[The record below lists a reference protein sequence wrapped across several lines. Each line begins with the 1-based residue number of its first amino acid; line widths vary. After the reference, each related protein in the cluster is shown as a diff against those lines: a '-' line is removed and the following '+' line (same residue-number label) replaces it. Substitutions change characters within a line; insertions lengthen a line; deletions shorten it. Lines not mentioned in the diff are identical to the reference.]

1 MKKGLILFSV
11 LLILSASAFAL
22 PSYSGLRGLNRT
34 VDAKPIGAGEFSV
47 ALFSFLGLSNDIRT
61 AQIAGEAV
69 DVTDTEYNGTWYITT
84 AFGLGD
90 KFEIAGRA
98 SYVWNDLSRESV
110 EGREDLIGGD
120 NEHDDGFSQAHLFL
134 KYGTELSENIWMG
147 IMPFAG
153 FRMYDGGDSPYV
165 TNYNQYD
172 GVWMPDQ
179 PMFEMRRPMIGTNLS
194 AGADILMSLDMRPV
208 VWHTNIGYH
217 YFKQNFQFTDHRY
230 GTGESVDLDMDV
242 DDAVLH
248 LATGFEYPMKGLTLF
263 TEVEWRHFL
272 DRDFEGSNEE
282 RYDDM
287 IIIQPGLRFPI
298 GTGLAMDVVGG
309 YSIDNFD
316 PEYSDLGHHAYQAG
330 GEPTEEYRA
339 NFAPFPD
346 GYYPKWGVG
355 VNLMYSSDLIEDQGI
370 AIMSGT
376 VTNSY
381 SGEAIGATVAFP
393 GVAVDAAASDPVT
406 GFYVAEIPEG
416 SVNVSVNAAG
426 YQEATASVQAVAGQD
441 FTRDFAL
448 DPVKNVS
455 GTITDIETGL
465 PVVGTVALG
474 ADRQVTA
481 TSGSNG
487 FYRIYVPDG
496 QWILTASSNGYLP
509 VTETVDMLDSEEMVV
524 DFQLQSV
531 AVEEGQVLS
540 FDNIYFDVNSATI
553 KRESYPVLDEVV
565 DILNANPNAQIRIA
579 GHTDSDGAASY
590 NQTLSEQRAGSV
602 FNYLVSKG
610 IAASRLSTVG
620 RGEDRPV
627 VPNTSAANKA
637 MNRRIEFEVIS
648 NR

>member
-1 MKKGLILFSV
+1 MKKGLMLFSV
-11 LLILSASAFAL
+11 LLIISAGAFAL
-22 PSYSGLRGLNRT
+22 PSYTGLRGLNRT

-47 ALFSFLGLSNDIRT
+47 ALFSFLGVSNDTRT
-61 AQIAGEAV
+61 AQLSGEAV
-69 DVTDTEYNGTWYITT
+69 DVTDTEYNGTWYLTT

-90 KFEIAGRA
+90 KFEMAGRV
-98 SYVWNDLSRESV
+98 SYVWNNLARESV
-110 EGREDLIGGD
+110 EGRESQSDQ
-120 NEHDDGFSQAHLFL
+120 DDGFSQAHLYL
-134 KYGTELSENIWMG
+134 KYGTDLSDGNFWIG

-165 TNYNQYD
+165 TNYSEFD
-172 GVWMPDQ
+172 GVWYHGQ
-179 PMFEMRRPMIGTNLS
+179 PMFEMRRPMIGTNFS
-194 AGADILMSLDMRPV
+194 AGADLLMSLDMKPV
-208 VWHTNIGYH
+208 VWHTNVGYH
-217 YFKQNFQFTDHRY
+217 YFKQNFQFTDYRY
-230 GTGESVDLDMDV
+230 GTGESVDVDMDV

-248 LATGFEYPMKGLTLF
+248 LATGFEYPMEGLTLF
-263 TEVEWRHFL
+263 AEAEWRYFL
-272 DRDFEGSNEE
+272 DRDFEAGNDE

-309 YSIDNFD
+309 FSIDNFD
-316 PEYSDLGHHAYQAG
+316 PEWSDLGHHAYQAG
-330 GEPTEEYRA
+330 EEPTEEYRA

-346 GYYPKWGVG
+346 GYYPSWGVG

-370 AIMSGT
+370 GIMSGT
-376 VTNSY
+376 VTNSF
-381 SGEAIGATVAFP
+381 SGEAIEATVAFP
-393 GVAVDAAASDPVT
+393 GAAVDAAASDRET
-406 GFYVAEIPEG
+406 GFYVAEVPEG
-416 SVNVSVNAAG
+416 SVNVSVNAPG
-426 YQEATASVQAVAGQD
+426 YVEETATVQVMAGQE

-474 ADRQVTA
+474 DDREITA
-481 TSGSNG
+481 SSGSNG

-496 QWILTASSNGYLP
+496 QWILTASANGYLP
-509 VTETVDMLDSEEMVV
+509 ASETVDVFDAQEMTV

-565 DILNANPNAQIRIA
+565 DILNANPNAQVRIA
-579 GHTDSDGAASY
+579 GHTDSDGAESY
-590 NQTLSEQRAGSV
+590 NQTLSEERAESV

-610 IAASRLSTVG
+610 IDARRLTTVG
-620 RGEDRPV
+620 YGETRPV